1 VIEAKKDVI
10 EFHDENSMMR
20 NEKSIE
26 KKTRR
31 RKQRCDKQITH
42 ARDQKDRSKVEIF
55 NVID

>member
-1 VIEAKKDVI
+1 VIKAKKDMI

-42 ARDQKDRSKVEIF
+42 ARDQKDKSKVEIF

>member
-31 RKQRCDKQITH
+31 RKQ
-42 ARDQKDRSKVEIF
+42 
-55 NVID
+55 